1 MSDLNPRQEKFI
13 SEYLKTLNV
22 TQSAIKAGYSP
33 HTASV
38 QGSRLL
44 KNEKVAKYIDE
55 QRKKVIDE
63 GVLSA
68 NELLHI
74 LSNAAVWD
82 ESEVREVVVKRG
94 EFQRNPETDKMNL
107 VYNEHVEMVEVPIK
121 PSDRLRARDM
131 LGKYHKLFTDKKE
144 LSTDTPI
151 FINIGEWPEDEE
163 EEKRKALDE
172 IHEQH
177 PNRTMIIND
186 IPDEEAWGRN
196 YYIDIH
202 WWCAW
207 RRLKNDYENST
218 YSILSR
224 CFLLSFWLTKT
235 IAQKEYKHIFINK

>member
-44 KNEKVAKYIDE
+44 KNKKVAKYIDE
-55 QRKKVIDE
+55 QRKRIIDE

-74 LSNAAVWD
+74 LSNAAVGD

-94 EFQRNPETDKMNL
+94 EFQRNPDTDRLNL

-131 LGKYHKLFTDKKE
+131 LGKYHKLFTEKKE
-144 LSTDTPI
+144 FTGDTPVIINVGEWNEEDEETQKQIDDISNQYPDRPI
-151 FINIGEWPEDEE
+151 FIDNVPEED
-163 EEKRKALDE
+163 
-172 IHEQH
+172 
-177 PNRTMIIND
+177 
-186 IPDEEAWGRN
+186 
-196 YYIDIH
+196 
-202 WWCAW
+202 
-207 RRLKNDYENST
+207 
-218 YSILSR
+218 
-224 CFLLSFWLTKT
+224 
-235 IAQKEYKHIFINK
+235 